1 LRSPAFTFLPLVVLV
16 SPLFILVMLGTFI
29 LDKIDKDDEELKNIE
44 EEFDEVGPSKLDQ
57 QLEEIEV

>member
-1 LRSPAFTFLPLVVLV
+1 
-16 SPLFILVMLGTFI
+16 MLGTFI